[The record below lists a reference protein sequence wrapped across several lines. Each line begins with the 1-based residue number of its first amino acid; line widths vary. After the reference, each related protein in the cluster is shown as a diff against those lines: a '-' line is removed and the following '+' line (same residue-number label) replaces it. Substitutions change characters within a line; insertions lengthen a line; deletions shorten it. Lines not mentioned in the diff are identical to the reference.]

1 MSDSKVVRSPDGRQN
16 ASATTA
22 VAAAMPCRWPC
33 PARQRAQPTGPTDS
47 QGRRAAPGRTTNYE
61 ISKKVTT
68 SVDGGDVKS
77 FCRRG
82 GGRLG
87 LEPRL
92 PMRRPAR
99 EMAKISAW

>member
-1 MSDSKVVRSPDGRQN
+1 
-16 ASATTA
+16 
-22 VAAAMPCRWPC
+22 
-33 PARQRAQPTGPTDS
+33 
-47 QGRRAAPGRTTNYE
+47 
-61 ISKKVTT
+61 
-68 SVDGGDVKS
+68 VKS